1 MLVATMIVSAL
12 LAVLLAYSA
21 IRKLSH
27 DEQVVE
33 GYARAGVPEDKLN
46 YLAATLLAAAAG
58 LIAGLVWAP
67 LGVAAASG
75 LVVYFVAA
83 IGFHTR
89 AGDTKNLPTPL
100 VMALLAAAALALR
113 VASL

>member
-1 MLVATMIVSAL
+1 MFFATVIVSAL

-33 GYARAGVPEDKLN
+33 GYVRAGVPEDKLN
-46 YLAATLLAAAAG
+46 CLAATLLAAAAG

-75 LVVYFVAA
+75 LVVYFIAA
-83 IGFHTR
+83 IGFHIR

-100 VMALLAAAALALR
+100 VMALLAAAALTLR